1 MARGRTKVRS
11 RRQRGDANAEDAQN
25 GKGKSPYCPTGNRA
39 KKSPYCPT
47 GNRAKITKK
56 KRNPNVAP
64 SKLSPRR
71 GLFAVVLPVGALKS
85 HVEVVFVAGP
95 MAQEG
100 ARRIRV
106 ARDGEEIFALLGRQ
120 FGRSVLV
127 E

>member
-25 GKGKSPYCPTGNRA
+25 GKKQKPVLPNGQQGEN
-39 KKSPYCPT
+39 
-47 GNRAKITKK
+47 NKK

>member
-25 GKGKSPYCPTGNRA
+25 GKKQKPVLSPVGRDRA
-39 KKSPYCPT
+39 KT
-47 GNRAKITKK
+47 IKK
-56 KRNPNVAP
+56 AQPHVAP

>member
-25 GKGKSPYCPTGNRA
+25 GKKQKPVLPNGQQGEKEPVLPNGQYGEN
-39 KKSPYCPT
+39 
-47 GNRAKITKK
+47 NKK